1 MNIRE
6 VFRKGYPQNLKDR
19 LLFSLEKARDF
30 PKIHRIFE
38 RMVGYPLDLKN
49 PITHNQRIFFK
60 KIYDRNPLLVI
71 TSDKVK
77 VRDYI
82 KEKLGKEAAEELL
95 IPTYFVSKTGDDIPM
110 DSWNHDFF
118 MKANHA
124 SGFNK
129 YVSTTDDPKG
139 IKDLAKSWLAQSYGQ
154 HYLEWAYRDIPRRVI
169 CEQVLVDER
178 GKIPMDIKFY
188 CFHGKVKMIM
198 FLDDRFGDQ
207 GRIFTD
213 ENLNEIPGS
222 QMMGSK
228 KLWPVPKLPTF
239 QKMKEISE
247 KLSEDFSYC
256 RIDLYSIGTQVFFGE
271 ITHYTGSGLEK
282 FDEYDTDFTFGE
294 FWKPE
299 NKDLNF
305 FELYEKIKI
314 SPNSSLII
322 PHS

>member
-1 MNIRE
+1 MTIRE
-6 VFRKGYPQNLKDR
+6 LFRKGYPQNLKDR
-19 LLFSLEKARDF
+19 LLFSLEKAKNF

-82 KEKLGKEAAEELL
+82 KEKLGKELAEELL

-129 YVSTTDDPKG
+129 YVSTTNDPKE

-169 CEQVLVDER
+169 CEQVLIDER

-188 CFHGKVKMIM
+188 CFHGKVKMVM
-198 FLDDRFGDQ
+198 FVDDRFEDQ
-207 GRIFTD
+207 RRSFTD
-213 ENLNEIPGS
+213 ENLKEIPGP
-222 QMMGSK
+222 QTLGF
-228 KLWPVPKLPTF
+228 PKLKQIPYLDTF
-239 QKMKEISE
+239 DKMKSISE
-247 KLSEDFSYC
+247 KLSEDFTYC
-256 RIDLYSIGTQVFFGE
+256 RVDLYSIGQKIYFGE
-271 ITHYTGSGLEK
+271 ITHYSGAGLEK
-282 FDEYDTDFTFGE
+282 FDQYETDLTFGE

-314 SPNSSLII
+314 PPFSKKQEIV
-322 PHS
+322 